1 MLAYDP
7 RENPA
12 VTALGGRYVPL
23 ETLLAEAEIVTLH
36 CPLTP
41 ETRHL
46 IRNERLALMRDGAM
60 LVNTSRGA
68 LIDAGA

>member
-12 VTALGGRYVPL
+12 VTAVGGRYVPL

-36 CPLTP
+36 CPLTAADAAPDP
-41 ETRHL
+41 ERSGW
-46 IRNERLALMRDGAM
+46 R
-60 LVNTSRGA
+60 
-68 LIDAGA
+68 